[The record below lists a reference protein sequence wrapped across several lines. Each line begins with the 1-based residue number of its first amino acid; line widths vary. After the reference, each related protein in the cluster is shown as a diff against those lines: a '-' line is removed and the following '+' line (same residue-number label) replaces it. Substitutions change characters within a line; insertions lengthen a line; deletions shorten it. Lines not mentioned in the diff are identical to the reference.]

1 MEGDGLG
8 WHDRASL
15 SDSCLN
21 GMRRLH
27 YNQRLAR
34 HGPLAERRELQ
45 WKIV

>member
-15 SDSCLN
+15 SDSRPN
-21 GMRRLH
+21 GMVRLD

-34 HGPLAERRELQ
+34 HGPLAECRELQ